1 MATQSGLQ
9 DILPLAPLQEG
20 LLFHSVYDEAAPD
33 VYVVQD
39 TMDLEGDLDTEAL
52 RAACR
57 TLLRRHANLRAGF
70 RYAGLRRPVQ
80 FIPHEVTLDWEELDL
95 AGLTE
100 DERTAAADRV
110 LEADRR
116 RRFDLGKPPLMRFT
130 LLRLGDGRHR
140 FILTNHHIL
149 LDGWSRPMLLR
160 ELLALYAARGDDSGL
175 PRVRPFRDY
184 LRWLADQDRDA
195 AVAAWREALA
205 GLDGPTLVAPR
216 AGDRPAV
223 VPGRLDTE
231 LDPGT
236 YQALAALARER
247 ALTLNSLVQGAWAV
261 VLGGLTGRDDVVF
274 GATVSGRPPELAG
287 VETMVGLFI
296 NTLPV
301 RVRLRPGEPLVDMV
315 RRVQDEQTRLQAHQ
329 QIDLAEV
336 RRLAG
341 AGELFDTTMVFE
353 NYPVELGA
361 GNDKPGGA
369 SGLSVVGARNRDA
382 AHYPLALVAVGRGGL
397 RLRLDHQPDLIS
409 EAMARAALDRVVR
422 VLTSVAT
429 DPRRPVGRLDLL
441 SGEEHRTALELG
453 RGAHTPVPDIG
464 LPDAFRA
471 QAARTPH
478 EIAVRTGSDALDYA
492 GLDARSDALARR
504 LTRLGVRSETP
515 VALLMERSAD
525 LIVSALGILKAGG
538 AYVPL
543 RERDPADRLR
553 QLTGLAAVSL
563 VLTDRAN
570 ADRAADLGLT
580 VVVVD
585 DSAPADPE
593 PTAETWEPRT
603 RVQPDQIA
611 YISHTSGSTGT
622 PKGVAATHRHVL
634 ELVHD
639 RSFAGSAHTRILVHS
654 PHAFD
659 ASTYEMWVPLL
670 TGGTAVVAPP
680 GDLDAGLL
688 GKLLAE
694 HEITGLFLTTGLFQ
708 LVADEAPEHFAG
720 LEEVWTGGEAV
731 PAASI
736 RRVMRACPDT
746 TVIDV
751 YGPTETTTFAVR
763 HRLPRG
769 QEVPAAVPIGSPL
782 DNTRLM
788 VLDTGLR
795 LVPPG
800 TAGELHIAGAGLARG
815 YWRRPGITAER
826 FVADPYGPPGTR
838 MYRTGDLVR
847 WSPDGVLEYL
857 GRADEQVKLRGFRI
871 ELGEIEALLGRHPDV
886 AQTVVTVHEPRPG
899 DRRLVAHLVA
909 EHGTAPAPEDLRAH
923 VAAELP
929 DYMVPAAFVVL
940 DALPLT
946 GNGKVDRRALPA
958 PDTGSAIATGPGRAP
973 RSPQEDILCGLFA
986 EVLGLPSVGID
997 DDFFDRGGHSLLAT
1011 RLAGRIRS
1019 VLGAEL
1025 AVRQLFDTPTVAGL
1039 ARALDTAGSARTAL
1053 VPITPRPDRVPASF
1067 AQRRLWFLHRFEGPS
1082 PTYNIPFA
1090 LRLTGELDRAALRDA
1105 LVDVAERH
1113 ESLRTVFAE
1122 DAEGPYQVVL
1132 HGREARPA
1140 LTVVPDVP
1148 PDRLEREIAA
1158 TAGYAFD
1165 LSGELPLTAWL
1176 FETGEREH
1184 VLLLLVHHIAGD
1196 GWSVPLLARD
1206 IVSAYAARR
1215 TGAAPDWQPLPV
1227 QYADYS
1233 VWQHEVLGS
1242 EDDENSLIARQL
1254 AYWKQTLAGLPD
1266 ELALPVDRPR
1276 PATSVHR
1283 GERVPYEVP
1292 GPLYERIRSLARATK
1307 ASPFMV
1313 VQAAVAALLT
1323 RLGAGTDI
1331 PLGTPVAGRTDD
1343 ALDDLVGFFV
1353 NTLVL
1358 RTDTSGNPTFREL
1371 ITRVRDTDLAAYA
1384 RQDLPFERL
1393 VEALNPRRSQSR
1405 HPVFQ
1410 TMLTFNNTGQ
1420 RQAPADAAAA
1430 EDGVGAPG
1438 LDAERVASDTGTAKF
1453 DLLFSFAERHGP
1465 DGTPD
1470 GLSAGVEF
1478 STDLFERDTADQLVA
1493 RLLRL
1498 LEAMTAQPQ
1507 ARLGEVPLLDDGE
1520 RARALSGGQ
1529 GAAHPARS
1537 ASLSERFE
1545 TAVDR
1550 TPHGIAVETAAG
1562 AIGYAELNAR
1572 ANRLARL
1579 LIDRGVGPEDLV
1591 AVALPR
1597 SADLVTALTA
1607 VLKAG
1612 AGYLPVDPEYPAGRI
1627 AYMLEDARPALVLT
1641 TRELAAALPEAVAGR
1656 TIAVD
1661 SRETAGALAAHP
1673 ATDVT
1678 EAERAR
1684 PLDPAH
1690 PAYVI
1695 YTSGSTG
1702 RPKGVA
1708 MPVGALAN
1716 LLDWHQR
1723 QLAGGPGTRVAQF
1736 TAVSFDVSVQEI
1748 LSALLHGKTL
1758 VVCPEDVRR
1767 DPARLARWL
1776 HDTAVQELYAPNLVI
1791 DAVCEAA
1798 TAQRLELPHLTD
1810 LVQAGEALT
1819 PHGAI
1824 RTFCAA
1830 RPAVRLHNHYGPA
1843 ETHVVTA
1850 GRLPADTDAWTP
1862 GAPPIGRPVDNTA
1875 VRLLDPWLNPVPPGV
1890 PGELYVAGAALARG
1904 YIGRPDRT
1912 AERFVA
1918 DPYGPPGT
1926 RMYRTG
1932 DLARLTRDG
1941 HLTYLGRT
1949 DTQVKIRGF
1958 RIEPGEIEA
1967 VLTAAP
1973 QVARAAVVMRE
1984 DRPGDRRLAAYVV
1997 AAHGQEPEPG
2007 RLREHAARHL
2017 PDHMVPAAFV
2027 TLDTLPLTPN
2037 GKLDRAA
2044 LPAPEYR
2051 AGAASRPPRTPEE
2064 RALCALFSEVL
2075 GVEEVGADDEFFD
2088 LGGHSFLAARLV
2100 GRIRDEMGGEL
2111 PVRAVFDAPSP
2122 AALARLLT
2130 GEAAAYGADGKAADR
2145 DSTGVL
2151 LPLRTRGTA
2160 APLFFLHPGGGFSWC
2175 YSGLVRHL
2183 GADVPVYGIQ
2193 ARGLDGAGPLPA
2205 SMDEMTEDYLARIR
2219 SAQPHGPYRL
2229 AGWSF
2234 GGLTAQALAVR
2245 LRAEGEEVGMLAVLD
2260 SYPPGEHSDHSEPV
2274 EHEVVA
2280 NNLRAMGFTFDMA
2293 ELLADQEGVL
2303 LRFREFLQAGNHP
2316 MAHLDHLEVQDVL
2329 ALKDVYV
2336 NNVRI
2341 MRRFTPE
2348 FFDGDMLF
2356 VSAERKPEAD
2366 RETLLNVNLWQPLVG
2381 GSIEI
2386 CRIDSNHG
2394 DLMTDARHAARI
2406 GRFLADRL

>member
-1 MATQSGLQ
+1 MATQPGLQ

-39 TMDLEGDLDTEAL
+39 TMDLEGDLDPEAL

-80 FIPHEVTLDWEELDL
+80 FIPHEVTLPWEEFDL
-95 AGLTE
+95 AALSE

-130 LLRLGDGRHR
+130 LLRLGAGRHR
-140 FILTNHHIL
+140 FVLTNHHIL

-160 ELLALYAARGDDSGL
+160 ELLALYASRGDDGGL

-195 AVAAWREALA
+195 AVAAWRAAMA

-223 VPGRLDTE
+223 VPGRLDAE
-231 LDPGT
+231 LEPAVHE
-236 YQALAALARER
+236 ALATLARER

-301 RVRLRPGEPLVDMV
+301 RVRLRPDEPLVDMV

-353 NYPVELGA
+353 NYPVDLAA

-369 SGLSVVGARNRDA
+369 GGLTVVGARNRDA
-382 AHYPLALVAVGRGGL
+382 AHYPLALVAVGRGGRL
-397 RLRLDHQPDLIS
+397 RLRLDHQPDLIP
-409 EAMARAALDRVVR
+409 EASARAVLDRVAR
-422 VLTSVAT
+422 VLTAVAT
-429 DPRRPVGRLDLL
+429 DPPRPVGRLELL
-441 SGEEHRTALELG
+441 SRDEHRAVSAYG
-453 RGAHTPVPDIG
+453 RGADTDVPDLS
-464 LPDAFRA
+464 LPEAFRA

-478 EIAVRTGSDALDYA
+478 AIAVRTGADALDYA
-492 GLDARSDALARR
+492 ALDARSEAVARR
-504 LTRLGVRSETP
+504 LTRLGVASETP
-515 VALLMERSAD
+515 VALLMERSANVV
-525 LIVSALGILKAGG
+525 VSALGVLKAGG

-553 QLTGLAAVSL
+553 RLTGLAGVSL

-570 ADRAADLGLT
+570 AGRAADLGLPS
-580 VVVVD
+580 VVVD
-585 DSAPADPE
+585 DGAVEPDPAPGE
-593 PTAETWEPRT
+593 PLPR
-603 RVQPDQIA
+603 VHADQIA
-611 YISHTSGSTGT
+611 YICHTSGSTGT

-634 ELVHD
+634 ELAHD
-639 RSFAGSAHTRILVHS
+639 RSFTGGAHTRVLIHS

-670 TGGTAVVAPP
+670 AGGTAVVAPP
-680 GDLDAGLL
+680 GDLDADLL
-688 GKLLAE
+688 GKLLVE
-694 HEITGLFLTTGLFQ
+694 HEITGMFLTTGLFQ

-720 LEEVWTGGEAV
+720 LHEVWTGGEAV
-731 PAASI
+731 PAASV

-746 TVIDV
+746 TVVDV

-769 QEVPAAVPIGSPL
+769 QEVPASVPIGGPL

-795 LVPPG
+795 PVPPG

-826 FVADPYGPPGTR
+826 FVADPYGPPGAR

-847 WSPDGVLEYL
+847 WNSEGVLEYL

-871 ELGEIEALLGRHPDV
+871 ELGEIEARLGGHPDV
-886 AQTVVTVHEPRPG
+886 AQTVVTVQEPRPG
-899 DRRLVAHLVA
+899 DKRLVAHLVA
-909 EHGTAPAPEDLRAH
+909 ERGTTPAPEDLRAH
-923 VAAELP
+923 LAAELP

-946 GNGKVDRRALPA
+946 ANGKVDRKALPA
-958 PDTGSAIATGPGRAP
+958 PDTGPAAATGARRAP
-973 RSPQEDILCGLFA
+973 RSPQEEILCGLFA

-997 DDFFDRGGHSLLAT
+997 DDFFDAGGHSLLAT
-1011 RLAGRIRS
+1011 RLVGRVRS
-1019 VLGAEL
+1019 VFGAEL

-1039 ARALDTAGSARTAL
+1039 ARALDTAGSARPAL
-1053 VPITPRPDRVPASF
+1053 LPAEPRPERVPASF

-1090 LRLTGELDRAALRDA
+1090 LRLTGDLDRTALRDA
-1105 LVDVAERH
+1105 LMDVAERH

-1122 DAEGPYQVVL
+1122 DTEGPYQVVL
-1132 HGREARPA
+1132 DGPEARPA
-1140 LTVVPDVP
+1140 LTVVPDTA

-1158 TAGYAFD
+1158 AAGYAFELTD
-1165 LSGELPLTAWL
+1165 ELPLRVWL

-1215 TGAAPDWQPLPV
+1215 DGVAPAWRPLPV
-1227 QYADYS
+1227 SYADYS
-1233 VWQHEVLGS
+1233 LWQHEVLGS
-1242 EDDENSLIARQL
+1242 EDDENSLISRQL
-1254 AYWKQTLAGLPD
+1254 GYWEQALAGLPD
-1266 ELALPVDRPR
+1266 ELALPADRPR
-1276 PATSVHR
+1276 PATSAHR
-1283 GERVPYEVP
+1283 GERVPYQVP

-1371 ITRVRDTDLAAYA
+1371 IARVRDTDLAAYA
-1384 RQDLPFERL
+1384 HQDLPFERL
-1393 VEALNPRRSQSR
+1393 VEVLNPKRSQSR

-1410 TMLTFNNTGQ
+1410 TMLTFNNTER
-1420 RQAPADAAAA
+1420 RQAADAAAP

-1438 LDAERVASDTGTAKF
+1438 LAVERLDSDTGTAKF
-1453 DLLFSFAERHGP
+1453 DLLLSFAERHAP
-1465 DGTPD
+1465 DGSVD
-1470 GLSAGVEF
+1470 GLNAGLEF
-1478 STDLFERDTADQLVA
+1478 STDLFERDTAERLVA

-1498 LEAMTAQPQ
+1498 LTAMTANPQ
-1507 ARLGEVPLLDDGE
+1507 ARLGEVPLLDEGE
-1520 RARALSGGQ
+1520 RATVLSGGH
-1529 GAAHPARS
+1529 GAVRPAPDV
-1537 ASLSERFE
+1537 SLPERFE
-1545 TAVDR
+1545 AAVAR
-1550 TPHGIAVETAAG
+1550 GPHGVAVETTAG
-1562 AIGYAELNAR
+1562 AVGYSELNVR

-1591 AVALPR
+1591 AVAMPR

-1612 AGYLPVDPEYPAGRI
+1612 AGYLPVDPEYPAGRV
-1627 AYMLEDARPALVLT
+1627 AFMLEDARPALVLT
-1641 TRELAAALPEAVAGR
+1641 TRELAGALPEALAGR
-1656 TIAVD
+1656 TFVIDDRQAA
-1661 SRETAGALAAHP
+1661 EALAAYP

-1678 EAERAR
+1678 DDERVR

-1702 RPKGVA
+1702 RPKGVV
-1708 MPVGALAN
+1708 MPAGALAN
-1716 LLDWHQR
+1716 LLDWHQA
-1723 QLAGGPGTRVAQF
+1723 QLPGGPGTRVAQF

-1776 HDTAVQELYAPNLVI
+1776 HDTGVQELYAPNLVI

-1798 TAQRLELPHLTD
+1798 TAQGLQLPRLTD

-1824 RTFCAA
+1824 RTFCAD
-1830 RPAVRLHNHYGPA
+1830 RPGRRLHNHYGPA

-1850 GRLPADTDAWTP
+1850 CPLPADPDTWTP
-1862 GAPPIGRPVDNTA
+1862 GPAPIGRPVDNTA
-1875 VRLLDPWLNPVPPGV
+1875 VRLLDPWLNPVPPGA
-1890 PGELYVAGAALARG
+1890 PGELYITGAALARG
-1904 YIGRPDRT
+1904 YIARADRT

-1918 DPYGPPGT
+1918 DPYGPPGA

-1932 DLARLTRDG
+1932 DLARLTRAG
-1941 HLTYLGRT
+1941 QLTYLGRT
-1949 DTQVKIRGF
+1949 DTQVKVRGF

-1973 QVARAAVVMRE
+1973 EVARAAVVVRE
-1984 DRPGDRRLAAYVV
+1984 DRPGDRRLVGYVV
-1997 AAHGQEPEPG
+1997 GAHGGEPEAR

-2027 TLDTLPLTPN
+2027 TLDALPLTPN

-2051 AGAASRPPRTPEE
+2051 TGTAPGVPRTPEE
-2064 RALCALFSEVL
+2064 RALCALFAEVL
-2075 GVEEVGADDEFFD
+2075 GVAEVGTEDEFFD

-2100 GRIRDEMGGEL
+2100 GRIRDEMGGDL

-2130 GEAAAYGADGKAADR
+2130 GEAAAEDR
-2145 DSTGVL
+2145 DSTGTL
-2151 LPLRTRGTA
+2151 LPLRARGTA

-2183 GADVPVYGIQ
+2183 GAEVPVYGVQ

-2205 SMDEMTEDYLARIR
+2205 SMEEMVEDYAARIR
-2219 SAQPHGPYRL
+2219 SVQPHGPYRL

-2293 ELLADQEGVL
+2293 ELIADQERVL

-2316 MAHLDHLEVQDVL
+2316 MAHLDHLEAQDVL

-2341 MRRFTPE
+2341 MRSYVPQ

-2356 VSAERKPEAD
+2356 VSADRKPAE
-2366 RETLLNVNLWQPLVG
+2366 RETLLNVNLWQPLIG

-2386 CRIDSNHG
+2386 CPVDSNHG
-2394 DLMTDARHAARI
+2394 DLMTDARHAAVI

>member
-39 TMDLEGDLDTEAL
+39 TMDLEGYLDPEAL

-80 FIPHEVTLDWEELDL
+80 FIPHEVPLPWEELDL
-95 AGLTE
+95 AALTE
-100 DERTAAADRV
+100 DERTEAADRV

-140 FILTNHHIL
+140 FVLTNHHIL

-184 LRWLADQDRDA
+184 LHWLAGQDRDA

-205 GLDGPTLVAPR
+205 GIDGPTLVAPR
-216 AGDRPAV
+216 SGDRPAV

-231 LDPGT
+231 LEPAV
-236 YQALAALARER
+236 YEALAALARER

-301 RVRLRPGEPLVDMV
+301 RVRLRADEPLVDLV

-329 QIDLAEV
+329 QIGLAEV

-353 NYPVELGA
+353 NYPVDLTA
-361 GNDKPGGA
+361 GNDKPGGT
-369 SGLSVVGARNRDA
+369 SGLTVAGARNRDA

-397 RLRLDHQPDLIS
+397 LRLRLDHQPDLIP
-409 EAMARAALDRVVR
+409 EASARAVLDRVVR

-429 DPRRPVGRLDLL
+429 DPLRPVGRLELL
-441 SGEEHRTALELG
+441 SGEEHRTVLALG
-453 RGAHTPVPDIG
+453 RGADTDVPDLS
-464 LPDAFRA
+464 LPEAFRA

-478 EIAVRTGSDALDYA
+478 ATAVRTGADALDYA
-492 GLDARSDALARR
+492 ALDARSDALAHR
-504 LTRLGVRSETP
+504 LTRLAVVSETP

-525 LIVSALGILKAGG
+525 VIVSALGILKAGG

-543 RERDPADRLR
+543 RQRDPADRLR
-553 QLTGLAAVSL
+553 LLTGLAGVSL

-570 ADRAADLGLT
+570 ADRAAELGLP

-585 DSAPADPE
+585 DGTGTEPDPVPGE
-593 PTAETWEPRT
+593 PLPHVHAG
-603 RVQPDQIA
+603 QIA

-634 ELVHD
+634 ELAHD
-639 RSFAGSAHTRILVHS
+639 RSFANGAHTRILVHS

-680 GDLDAGLL
+680 GDLDAERL

-694 HEITGLFLTTGLFQ
+694 HEATGLFLTTGLFQ

-720 LEEVWTGGEAV
+720 LHEVWTGGEAV

-769 QEVPAAVPIGSPL
+769 PEVPASVPIGSPL

-795 LVPPG
+795 PVPPG

-847 WSPDGVLEYL
+847 WNADGVLEYL

-871 ELGEIEALLGRHPDV
+871 ELGEIEALLGSHPDV
-886 AQTVVTVHEPRPG
+886 AQTVVTVQEPRPG
-899 DRRLVAHLVA
+899 DKRLVAHLVA
-909 EHGTAPAPEDLRAH
+909 ERGTTPSPEDLRAH
-923 VAAELP
+923 LAAELP

-946 GNGKVDRRALPA
+946 GNGKVDRKALPL
-958 PDTGSAIATGPGRAP
+958 PDTGPATGTRRAP
-973 RSPQEDILCGLFA
+973 RSPQEEILCGLFV

-997 DDFFDRGGHSLLAT
+997 DNFFDAGGHSLLAT

-1039 ARALDTAGSARTAL
+1039 ARALDTAGSARPAL
-1053 VPITPRPDRVPASF
+1053 MPAAPRPDRVPASF

-1090 LRLTGELDRAALRDA
+1090 LRLTGDLDRTALRDA

-1132 HGREARPA
+1132 PGPEARTA
-1140 LTVVPDVP
+1140 LTVVPEVP
-1148 PDRLEREIAA
+1148 RDRLEREIAA
-1158 TAGYAFD
+1158 AVGHAFD
-1165 LSGELPLTAWL
+1165 LSEELPLRVWL

-1206 IVSAYAARR
+1206 IVAAYAARR
-1215 TGAAPDWQPLPV
+1215 VGTAPAWQPLPV

-1233 VWQHEVLGS
+1233 LWQHEVLGS
-1242 EDDENSLIARQL
+1242 EDDDESLIARQL
-1254 AYWKQTLAGLPD
+1254 AYWKGALSGLPD
-1266 ELALPVDRPR
+1266 ELTLPADRPR
-1276 PATSVHR
+1276 PATSGHR
-1283 GERVPYEVP
+1283 GERIPYQVP
-1292 GPLYERIRSLARATK
+1292 GPLYEQVRALARATK

-1343 ALDDLVGFFV
+1343 ALEDLVGFFV

-1371 ITRVRDTDLAAYA
+1371 IARVRDTDLAAYA
-1384 RQDLPFERL
+1384 HQDLPFERL
-1393 VEALNPRRSQSR
+1393 VEALNPRRSQAR

-1410 TMLTFNNTGQ
+1410 TMLTFNNTEQ
-1420 RQAPADAAAA
+1420 RQTPSDTAAP

-1438 LDAERVASDTGTAKF
+1438 LTVERVASDTGTAKF
-1453 DLLFSFAERHGP
+1453 DLLLSFAERHAP
-1465 DGTPD
+1465 DGSVD
-1470 GLSAGVEF
+1470 GLSAGLEF
-1478 STDLFERDTADQLVA
+1478 STDLFERDTAERIVA

-1498 LEAMTAQPQ
+1498 LTAMTANPQ
-1507 ARLGEVPLLDDGE
+1507 ARLGEVPLLDEGE
-1520 RARALSGGQ
+1520 RAAVLSGGR
-1529 GAAHPARS
+1529 GAARPARD
-1537 ASLSERFE
+1537 ASLCERFE
-1545 TAVDR
+1545 TAVAR
-1550 TPHGIAVETAAG
+1550 NPHGVAVETAAG
-1562 AIGYAELNAR
+1562 AVGYPELNAR

-1579 LIDRGVGPEDLV
+1579 LIDRQVGPEDLV
-1591 AVALPR
+1591 AVAMPR
-1597 SADLVTALTA
+1597 SADLVTALMA

-1612 AGYLPVDPEYPAGRI
+1612 AGYLPVDPEYPAARI
-1627 AYMLEDARPALVLT
+1627 AFMLEDARPALVLT
-1641 TRELAAALPEAVAGR
+1641 TRELATALPEALAGR
-1656 TIAVD
+1656 TIATD
-1661 SRETAGALAAHP
+1661 DPKAAEALAAYP

-1678 EAERAR
+1678 GDERAR
-1684 PLDPAH
+1684 SLHPAH
-1690 PAYVI
+1690 PAYAI

-1702 RPKGVA
+1702 RPKGVV
-1708 MPVGALAN
+1708 MPAGALAN
-1716 LLDWHQR
+1716 LLDWHQA
-1723 QLAGGPGTRVAQF
+1723 QLPGGPGTRMAQF

-1776 HDTAVQELYAPNLVI
+1776 HDAGVKELYAPNLVI

-1798 TAQRLELPHLTD
+1798 TAQGLELPDLTD

-1824 RTFCAA
+1824 RTFCAD
-1830 RPAVRLHNHYGPA
+1830 RPGVRLHNHYGPA

-1850 GRLPADTDAWTP
+1850 CPLPADTDAWTRGP
-1862 GAPPIGRPVDNTA
+1862 APIGRPVDNTA

-1890 PGELYVAGAALARG
+1890 PGELYITGAALARG
-1904 YIGRPDRT
+1904 YIARPDRT

-1918 DPYGPPGT
+1918 DPYGPSGA

-1941 HLTYLGRT
+1941 ELTYLGRT

-1958 RIEPGEIEA
+1958 RIEPGEIES
-1967 VLTAAP
+1967 VLTTAP
-1973 QVARAAVVMRE
+1973 EVARAAVVVRE
-1984 DRPGDRRLAAYVV
+1984 DRPGDRRLVAYVV
-1997 AAHGQEPEPG
+1997 AAHGAEPG
-2007 RLREHAARHL
+2007 PRRVREHAARHL

-2027 TLDTLPLTPN
+2027 TLDALPLTPN

-2051 AGAASRPPRTPEE
+2051 GDRASGRPRTPEE
-2064 RALCALFSEVL
+2064 RALCALFAEVL

-2100 GRIRDEMGGEL
+2100 GRIRDEMGGDL
-2111 PVRAVFDAPSP
+2111 QVRAVFDAPSP

-2130 GEAAAYGADGKAADR
+2130 GEAAAEG
-2145 DSTGVL
+2145 DSTGML
-2151 LPLRTRGTA
+2151 LPLRARGSA

-2183 GADVPVYGIQ
+2183 GADVPVHGIQ
-2193 ARGLDGAGPLPA
+2193 ARGLDGTGPLPA
-2205 SMDEMTEDYLARIR
+2205 SMDEMVEDYLARIR
-2219 SAQPHGPYRL
+2219 SVQPHGPYRL

-2245 LRAEGEEVGMLAVLD
+2245 IRAEGEEVGMLAVLD

-2293 ELLADQEGVL
+2293 ELIADQEQVL
-2303 LRFREFLQAGNHP
+2303 LRFREFLQGGNHP
-2316 MAHLDHLEVQDVL
+2316 MAHLDHLEAQDVL

-2341 MRRFTPE
+2341 MRSYVPQ

-2356 VSAERKPEAD
+2356 ISAERKPAG
-2366 RETLLNVNLWQPLVG
+2366 RETLLDVNLWQPLTG

-2386 CRIDSNHG
+2386 CPIDSNHG